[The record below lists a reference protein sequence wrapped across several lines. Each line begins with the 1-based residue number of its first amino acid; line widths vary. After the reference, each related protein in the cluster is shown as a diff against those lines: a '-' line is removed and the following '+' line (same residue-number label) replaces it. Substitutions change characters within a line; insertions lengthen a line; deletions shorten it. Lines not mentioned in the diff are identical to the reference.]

1 MLSPTE
7 RFGAE
12 NLWTDIKWLGV
23 IAFVIIAM
31 SFPLPLRAQNDDAP
45 DAISLNEYA
54 TRLAD
59 AATQLTQA
67 LAGDLAAYDAAQ
79 AQLAA
84 VPAVRLANAE
94 VVYPSLLIE
103 ERTRIADA
111 DLPAQMAAALAR
123 IQLVRSQ
130 LAAAAGDD
138 SAARLAL
145 LQQVLARP
153 EFTQRESIMQRFQ
166 RWLSELGARLLPA
179 ANGQRARGIGQL
191 GPFVFWTIVIVGGG
205 ALILLLSY
213 WLQGLL
219 AGLVGNAEARRRT
232 LDGDEAPLTAHSA
245 REQAARLAQDGS
257 YRQAVRQLY
266 LSALLTL
273 DERGVIQYDR
283 SLTNREVLSQVQRK
297 AQVESHLHP
306 VVETFDRVWYGEHEP
321 DRETFDL
328 YEQEIEEL
336 AAASEKVRE

>member
-1 MLSPTE
+1 M
-7 RFGAE
+7 
-12 NLWTDIKWLGV
+12 
-23 IAFVIIAM
+23 
-31 SFPLPLRAQNDDAP
+31 
-45 DAISLNEYA
+45 
-54 TRLAD
+54 
-59 AATQLTQA
+59 QA
-67 LAGDLAAYDAAQ
+67 LDGDWAAYDAAQ
-79 AQLAA
+79 AALAA
-84 VPAVRLANAE
+84 VPGVRLANAE

-103 ERTRIADA
+103 ERTQIAAA
-111 DLPAQMAAALAR
+111 DVPAQAAAALAR

-153 EFTQRESIMQRFQ
+153 EFTQRESIGQRLQ
-166 RWLSELGARLLPA
+166 RWLSELGARLFPA
-179 ANGQRARGIGQL
+179 ASGQRARGIGQL
-191 GPFVFWTIVIVGGG
+191 GPFVFWAIVIVGGG

-219 AGLVGNAEARRRT
+219 AGLVGDAEARRRT

-283 SLTNREVLSQVQRK
+283 SLTNREVL
-297 AQVESHLHP
+297 
-306 VVETFDRVWYGEHEP
+306 
-321 DRETFDL
+321 
-328 YEQEIEEL
+328 
-336 AAASEKVRE
+336 